1 MEKNILCQ
9 FHVFF
14 LKKNSWNWF
23 HRKNPN
29 TFQKTGFLI
38 FFFRESNFTKFL
50 KKIHENVLVHFFPFQ
65 TLDDTKGLLDKYNL
79 LLKRPIFL
87 CIIIWGIKLYEI
99 FWPFL
104 KRFSWRRRRLKRKK
118 NIKNKGLYYC
128 FWNTTF
134 LSLFFG
140 PSLYVY
146 KGGSGIIMSSWCII
160 CLLIFLFIFC
170 LK

>member
-1 MEKNILCQ
+1 MSISR
-9 FHVFF
+9 VF
-14 LKKNSWNWF
+14 LKKIHEIGF
-23 HRKNPN
+23 
-29 TFQKTGFLI
+29 TGKILLHFKRQDFG
-38 FFFRESNFTKFL
+38 FFFPRESNFTKFL

-118 NIKNKGLYYC
+118 I
-128 FWNTTF
+128 
-134 LSLFFG
+134 
-140 PSLYVY
+140 
-146 KGGSGIIMSSWCII
+146 
-160 CLLIFLFIFC
+160 
-170 LK
+170 